1 VAKQSGQRDVVA
13 KYHQEIERESAA
25 LRAEIARLTETNKAM
40 AGRIAK
46 MQLEAVRRID
56 ERTRAMAQSG
66 AGGL

>member
-1 VAKQSGQRDVVA
+1 L
-13 KYHQEIERESAA
+13 AA
-25 LRAEIARLTETNKAM
+25 VRADIARLIETNKAM